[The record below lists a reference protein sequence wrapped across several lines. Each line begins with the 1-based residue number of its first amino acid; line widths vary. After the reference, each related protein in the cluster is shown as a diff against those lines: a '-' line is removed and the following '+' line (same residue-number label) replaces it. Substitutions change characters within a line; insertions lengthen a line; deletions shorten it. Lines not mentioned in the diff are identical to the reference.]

1 MTDDERLLALLND
14 VLSPEPV
21 QPPPGRVTA
30 LRRVVERVE
39 GAGDGQPARPPVSAR
54 PVSGRPVSGRP
65 VTAGPRGDRGRSWGR
80 RAGWVAAGASVA
92 AAALAIALIAVP
104 SLVSSGR
111 SGSGDTASPQARMP
125 QAVQLLRVALVSKDV
140 VAVARADANLLRE
153 AKSIAPPQRDDAVAA
168 HVEAIQ
174 FLRDHPSADAAAE
187 LAAPPPAAPTS
198 EASPS
203 PTTVVPAPDP
213 GLTGDTPPP
222 TVAPSPPE
230 PTTVADVP
238 PDVTI
243 DAVVASLDGTFQVD
257 FTVAGF
263 TPDASG
269 APGTHSVRF
278 SFDDGQAP
286 TTWDGPSPWSFPVS
300 AGLTYRQVCAH
311 VVDAA
316 GVEDPSTGGC
326 HDIV

>member
-1 MTDDERLLALLND
+1 
-14 VLSPEPV
+14 V
-21 QPPPGRVTA
+21 
-30 LRRVVERVE
+30 
-39 GAGDGQPARPPVSAR
+39 
-54 PVSGRPVSGRP
+54 
-65 VTAGPRGDRGRSWGR
+65 
-80 RAGWVAAGASVA
+80 RAGWVAAGVSVA
-92 AAALAIALIAVP
+92 AAAVVIAVLAVP
-104 SLVSSGR
+104 TLVSSGR
-111 SGSGDTASPQARMP
+111 SANRDTASSHGGTS

-198 EASPS
+198 EASAA
-203 PTTVVPAPDP
+203 PTTVVPAPHP
-213 GLTGDTPPP
+213 GPTGHTPPP
-222 TVAPSPPE
+222 TVTPSPPE
-230 PTTVADVP
+230 PTTVADVA

-286 TTWDGPSPWSFPVS
+286 TSWDGPSPWSFPVS

-311 VVDAA
+311 VADAS